1 MTPQTKSDSTRNF
14 KKKLRVKY
22 TKMAQMA
29 MIAGLGVLCLSSSVG
44 AAMSMGGGEDDG
56 GSGGSGAG
64 GSSEEPPPECETVN
78 DINAAMR
85 SQRLTQEEAE
95 KSVGCEV
102 PENLQ
107 SDVADITYCDVA
119 KTDWINSKMQ
129 NDGMSQSQG

>member
-1 MTPQTKSDSTRNF
+1 
-14 KKKLRVKY
+14 
-22 TKMAQMA
+22 MAQMA
-29 MIAGLGVLCLSSSVG
+29 MIAGLGIMCLSSSVG
-44 AAMSMGGGEDDG
+44 AAMMMGGGEEDDG
-56 GSGGSGAG
+56 AGGGG
-64 GSSEEPPPECETVN
+64 GSSEDPPAECETVN

-95 KSVGCEV
+95 ESVGCEV

-129 NDGMSQSQG
+129 NDGMSQSQGESLQNCKVPNNLQGRIQ

>member
-1 MTPQTKSDSTRNF
+1 
-14 KKKLRVKY
+14 
-22 TKMAQMA
+22 MA
-29 MIAGLGVLCLSSSVG
+29 MIAGLGIMCLSSSVG
-44 AAMSMGGGEDDG
+44 AAMMMGGGEEG
-56 GSGGSGAG
+56 GGA
-64 GSSEEPPPECETVN
+64 SSEDPPAECETVN

-95 KSVGCEV
+95 ESVGCEV